1 MQVDL
6 YGNSHKSNQ
15 MAKHLT
21 LILLSFLLFS
31 CASRKVMVTK
41 TEVQTYIDST
51 AVKKKDSVSVQQNA
65 ISVKEDIDEIEI
77 VPIDT
82 AKPLIID
89 GKQYYNATVRLK
101 KTRRHIVDT
110 SKITVSQSIENK
122 VSVKK
127 DIKSKGFE
135 KKVDKKANYF
145 VFLWLLL
152 IPLGIWFGRKY
163 LLK

>member
-1 MQVDL
+1 ML
-6 YGNSHKSNQ
+6 
-15 MAKHLT
+15 
-21 LILLSFLLFS
+21 
-31 CASRKVMVTK
+31 TK
-41 TEVQTYIDST
+41 TEVETYTDST
-51 AVKKKDSVSVQQNA
+51 AVEKKDSVSVQQNA
-65 ISVKEDIDEIEI
+65 ISIKEDIDEIEI

-82 AKPLIID
+82 AKPLVID

-101 KTRRHIVDT
+101 KTRRHVVDT
-110 SKITVSQSIENK
+110 SKVTVSQSIENK